1 MADSQDTSF
10 VENKGWKTWGGLF
23 LKDTMFE
30 AILAII
36 SLTGVLLLLFLFLMG
51 YVMVEE
57 IKRNWDT
64 RRCELPVLVS
74 GALYKPS
81 TYEGS
86 GMDFAQENFDY
97 CTRKN
102 AKDVLRSG
110 MSPFYGILNVISGS
124 VGSFSSPMNSM
135 RAMLAKGRNEFSDFI
150 NLQYLKFS
158 SIMIG
163 LTKTYFHI
171 RFSMMRVTGIIVSV
185 LYLMISTFITAT
197 NGLLLTFN
205 VVTIVLGV
213 LAGMMFFLM
222 LFLTPIGII
231 VAILLGT
238 IFAVIAIGTGRIKSS
253 LESNIC
259 CDPDAP
265 VKMADGSSKPLKNIV
280 VGDHLFTWGK
290 TVENIVNGILRVES
304 SNTPLIDIYGIKMSN
319 THRVMYKNKWILAKD
334 HPDGIKVK
342 DSFLPNLICLNT
354 SLHEVPFIS
363 TKNILITGDWEEVS
377 TLQGQKAWIDWVNL
391 KLNGKTIDIKNYPT
405 SVPLLSPIV
414 FVFLK
419 DGSKIPIKDVQLN
432 DSIRTKDGYTTV
444 KGIYTGQLHVKN
456 KPKTPEW
463 ISDGVWKL
471 EYSFWSTIYGGVKSV
486 KDGVPLDGLCLITE
500 DETFV
505 VEVNNNIMF
514 IRDFTEIGLSAI
526 DESYEMIELFMNK
539 K

>member
-354 SLHEVPFIS
+354 STHTVPFIS
-363 TKNILITGDWEEVS
+363 KKDILITGDWEEVS